1 VGLNQCSVR
10 SSDEAIFLNFTHAS
24 SPDTAHPLSVTIV
37 GREALPELRA
47 EWNDLCQRM
56 EYATPFAS
64 WEWAD
69 GWLQV
74 MGRDSSVLIAV
85 ARRNGRAV
93 GILPL
98 ARHGSGAW
106 LPALTVLGVDRLYPD
121 HIALLAEGEVS
132 KDLLATLLRAA
143 LAAAGRRARIDL
155 PMVAA
160 DSGMDR
166 ACAEAG
172 LPARVRA
179 AGIAPYLPITGS
191 FDKFLAGLSSNERY
205 KIRNRT
211 KKMLAVPGVR
221 FGGVAEGDLPV
232 VLGRLRELH
241 ALRSTQKGIES
252 SFDRDDV
259 QQFHARLVAALPAES
274 LTFRCLYS
282 GEEIFAVFYG
292 FTLQGRLFYFQL
304 GYDPAWSDRSP
315 GIVLLSEVIREA
327 HERGCIEFNF
337 LQGDE
342 PFKWTWTKQSRTLNN
357 WTFYS
362 PGAVGRLRRKW
373 EAGFDRF
380 KASIKGLLFRVPR
393 PKFLRVPRPKSA
405 RADVAQP
412 ADRVPPET
420 NQPKT

>member
-1 VGLNQCSVR
+1 MGPNQCSAH
-10 SSDEAIFLNFTHAS
+10 SSDETRSDETSLLTSTHAS
-24 SPDTAHPLSVTIV
+24 PPDTEDPITVTIA
-37 GREALPELRA
+37 GREALAGLRA

-56 EYATPFAS
+56 EFATPFAT

-69 GWLQV
+69 GWLHV
-74 MGRDSSVLIAV
+74 IGRDSNVLIAV

-98 ARHGSGAW
+98 ARQSSSAW
-106 LPALTVLGVDRLYPD
+106 LPVLTMLGVDRLYPD
-121 HIALLAEGEVS
+121 HIALMAAGEVS
-132 KDLLATLLRAA
+132 KDMVAVLLRAA
-143 LAAAGRRARIDL
+143 LAAAGSGARIDL

-166 ACAEAG
+166 ACAAAG
-172 LPARVRA
+172 LPSRVRA
-179 AGIAPYLPITGS
+179 AGIAPYLPISGS
-191 FDKFLAGLSSNERY
+191 WEKFLAGLSSNERY

-211 KKMLAVPGVR
+211 KKLFAIPGVR
-221 FGGVAEGDLPV
+221 FGAMAEGEVPA
-232 VLGRLRELH
+232 VLGRLRVLH
-241 ALRSTQKGIES
+241 ASRATQKGIES

-259 QQFHARLVAALPAES
+259 QDFHARLVAALPAES
-274 LTFRCLYS
+274 LTFRCLWS
-282 GEEIFAVFYG
+282 GDEIFAVFYG

-327 HERGCIEFNF
+327 HERGCTEFNF

-362 PGAVGRLRRKW
+362 PGAIGSLRKTC
-373 EAGFDRF
+373 EAGLDRL
-380 KASIKGLLFRVPR
+380 KATIKGLI
-393 PKFLRVPRPKSA
+393 LRVRRRK
-405 RADVAQP
+405 
-412 ADRVPPET
+412 
-420 NQPKT
+420 

>member
-1 VGLNQCSVR
+1 LNSPQ
-10 SSDEAIFLNFTHAS
+10 AS
-24 SPDTAHPLSVTIV
+24 PPDTAIPVIVTIV
-37 GREALPELRA
+37 GREALPGLRA
-47 EWNDLCQRM
+47 EWTDLCHRM
-56 EYATPFAS
+56 EYATPFAT

-74 MGRDSSVLIAV
+74 IGGDAKVLIAI
-85 ARRNGRAV
+85 ARREGRVV

-98 ARHGSGAW
+98 ACQGSSAW
-106 LPALTVLGVDRLYPD
+106 RPVFTMIGVHQLYPD
-121 HIALLAEGEVS
+121 HMAVLAAGEVS
-132 KDLLATLLRAA
+132 KDLVAALLRAA
-143 LAAAGRRARIDL
+143 LAAAGSRARIDL

-160 DSGMDR
+160 GSGMDR
-166 ACAEAG
+166 ACAEAD

-179 AGIAPYLPITGS
+179 AGVAPYLPITGS

-221 FGGVAEGDLPV
+221 FGAPAESELPA
-232 VLGRLRELH
+232 VLARLRVLH
-241 ALRSTQKGIES
+241 ASRASQKGIES

-259 QQFHARLVAALPAES
+259 QEFHARLVASLPAEL

-282 GEEIFAVFYG
+282 GDEIFALFYG

-327 HERGCIEFNF
+327 HDRGCTEFNF

-342 PFKWTWTKQSRTLNN
+342 SFKWTWTKQSRTLNS
-357 WTFYS
+357 WSFYS
-362 PGAVGRLRRKW
+362 PGAIGSLRKTS
-373 EAGFDRF
+373 EAGFDSF
-380 KASIKGLLFRVPR
+380 KATVKGLLARLRR
-393 PKFLRVPRPKSA
+393 PKPAPSGANKSA
-405 RADVAQP
+405 RADVAQSADQVP
-412 ADRVPPET
+412 AET

>member
-1 VGLNQCSVR
+1 MDPNQCSAH
-10 SSDEAIFLNFTHAS
+10 SSDEINFLNSTHATP
-24 SPDTAHPLSVTIV
+24 PDTASPITVTIV
-37 GREALPELRA
+37 GREAFAGLRA

-56 EYATPFAS
+56 EYATPFAT

-74 MGRDSSVLIAV
+74 IGRDSNLLIAV
-85 ARRNGRAV
+85 ARRDGLVV

-98 ARHGSGAW
+98 ARQRSSAW
-106 LPALTVLGVDRLYPD
+106 LPVLSMLGVDQVGAD
-121 HIALLAEGEVS
+121 HIALLAAGEVN
-132 KDLLATLLRAA
+132 KDTLAALLRAA
-143 LAAAGRRARIDL
+143 LTAAGTGARIDL

-166 ACAEAG
+166 ACAETG
-172 LPARVRA
+172 LPARVRPRA
-179 AGIAPYLPITGS
+179 IAPYLPISGS
-191 FDKFLAGLSSNERY
+191 FEKFLAGLSSNERY

-211 KKMLAVPGVR
+211 KKLFAVAGVR
-221 FGGVAEGDLPV
+221 FGAVAENEAPA

-241 ALRSTQKGIES
+241 AARATQKGIES

-259 QQFHARLVAALPAES
+259 QDFHARLVAALPAES
-274 LTFRCLYS
+274 LTFRCLWS
-282 GEEIFAVFYG
+282 GDEIFAVFYG

-327 HERGCIEFNF
+327 HERGCTEFNF

-342 PFKWTWTKQSRTLNN
+342 SFKWTWTKQSRTLNN

-362 PGAVGRLRRKW
+362 PGVLGRLRMTA
-373 EAGFDRF
+373 EAGFDRL
-380 KASIKGLLFRVPR
+380 KAIIKGLIARVR
-393 PKFLRVPRPKSA
+393 RRK
-405 RADVAQP
+405 
-412 ADRVPPET
+412 
-420 NQPKT
+420 

>member
-1 VGLNQCSVR
+1 MGLDQSSAR
-10 SSDEAIFLNFTHAS
+10 SSDETISDEISLLNSTHAS
-24 SPDTAHPLSVTIV
+24 PPDREGPLTVAIL

-56 EYATPFAS
+56 AYATPFAT

-74 MGRDSSVLIAV
+74 IGRDSHVLIAV
-85 ARRNGRAV
+85 ARRNGRVV

-98 ARHGSGAW
+98 ARSGSSAW
-106 LPALTVLGVDRLYPD
+106 VPVLTVLGVDRLYPD
-121 HIALLAEGEVS
+121 HIALLAAGEVS
-132 KDLLATLLRAA
+132 KDMLAALLRAA
-143 LAAAGRRARIDL
+143 LAAAGSRARIDL

-160 DSGMDR
+160 DSGMNR

-172 LPARVRA
+172 LPARMRA
-179 AGIAPYLPITGS
+179 AGIAPYLPISAS
-191 FDKFLAGLSSNERY
+191 FEKFLAGLSSNERY

-221 FGGVAEGDLPV
+221 YGAVAENEHSA
-232 VLGRLRELH
+232 VLARLRELH
-241 ALRSTQKGIES
+241 ASRATQKGIES

-259 QQFHARLVAALPAES
+259 QDFHARLVAALPAES
-274 LTFRCLYS
+274 LTFRCLWS
-282 GEEIFAVFYG
+282 GDEIFAVFYG

-327 HERGCIEFNF
+327 HERGCTEFNF

-342 PFKWTWTKQSRTLNN
+342 AFKWTWTKQSRTLNT

-362 PGAVGRLRRKW
+362 PGAVGLLRKTWETGVDRL
-373 EAGFDRF
+373 
-380 KASIKGLLFRVPR
+380 KATIKGLL
-393 PKFLRVPRPKSA
+393 LRVRPRS
-405 RADVAQP
+405 
-412 ADRVPPET
+412 
-420 NQPKT
+420 